1 MAVICLALLLACCLL
16 LLAPFVSALLWA
28 IVLSFSLW
36 PFNLRLVGW
45 FRGRRTLASLAIA
58 GGLGLLILLP
68 LLVVGLKAADNVQD
82 FKTATQRWLEA
93 PPPPPTWLGKVPVVG
108 AKAVASWQ
116 ELASDNSKLREK
128 AKEAIEPVSL
138 WLLKAG
144 LALGRGLLQL
154 ALSMLITFFL
164 LRDGATVAEQ
174 LGSGIRRIAGTR
186 GERLLTIAGKTVRG
200 VVYGVVGTALIQ
212 GALAAIGFLIAG
224 VPNVLLLGLLTFV
237 LCIVPLGAP
246 LIFIPA
252 IIWLVHGGESGWAI
266 FLSIWGLGVSTVDN
280 FIKPVLISQGSDMPF
295 LLVLFGALGGLAVF
309 GFIGLFIGPTLLAV
323 AYNLVDEWLS
333 EKRNNSPQP
342 EPEPEPE
349 PA

>member
-1 MAVICLALLLACCLL
+1 MGVK
-16 LLAPFVSALLWA
+16 
-28 IVLSFSLW
+28 
-36 PFNLRLVGW
+36 
-45 FRGRRTLASLAIA
+45 ASP
-58 GGLGLLILLP
+58 ILP
-68 LLVVGLKAADNVQD
+68 
-82 FKTATQRWLEA
+82 E
-93 PPPPPTWLGKVPVVG
+93 
-108 AKAVASWQ
+108 
-116 ELASDNSKLREK
+116 
-128 AKEAIEPVSL
+128 
-138 WLLKAG
+138 LLKPFQN
-144 LALGRGLLQL
+144 LLKRGAPLH
-154 ALSMLITFFL
+154 
-164 LRDGATVAEQ
+164 
-174 LGSGIRRIAGTR
+174 
-186 GERLLTIAGKTVRG
+186 
-200 VVYGVVGTALIQ
+200 VGTALIQ

-333 EKRNNSPQP
+333 EKRNNSP